1 MIGCVSKPKRAGSQ
15 YENGEG
21 RRTHKSDDAQ
31 NWTIGKDVQ
40 AYLPNRLVVLSFM
53 RWY

>member
-1 MIGCVSKPKRAGSQ
+1 MGKVGGLTQS
-15 YENGEG
+15 E
-21 RRTHKSDDAQ
+21 DAQ
-31 NWTIGKDVQ
+31 TWTIGKAVQ